1 MIGVSESSCGRIM
14 ETQFVGE
21 RRRMAMDGK
30 ERIESARTEHGM
42 TASEYWDRLTRSFN
56 ADYVRSVEERYDNR
70 KRLQVA

>member
-1 MIGVSESSCGRIM
+1 
-14 ETQFVGE
+14 
-21 RRRMAMDGK
+21 MDGK
-30 ERIESARTEHGM
+30 ERIESARTERGM